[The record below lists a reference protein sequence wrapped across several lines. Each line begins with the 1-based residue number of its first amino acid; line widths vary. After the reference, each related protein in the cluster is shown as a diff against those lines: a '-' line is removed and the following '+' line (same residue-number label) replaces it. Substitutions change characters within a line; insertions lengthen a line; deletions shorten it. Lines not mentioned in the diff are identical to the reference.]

1 MRNILFTF
9 LCLFLL
15 TSFAS
20 GQDVQ
25 VMRSDSLARIDGENF
40 LIHTIQ
46 PRQTL
51 FSIAKAYGMTLS
63 RLVFC
68 NPGIIDGIQPGQHIR
83 IPKVYLDEV
92 LKEKATEPLRAD
104 GEFIRYQ
111 VPAKQ
116 TLYSIAKEHGTTVT
130 ALQEANP
137 ELEQGLKVGSTI
149 RIPVKRL
156 IPKEQTERVELKGM
170 PPAVIEVAPVA
181 NGPAVSK
188 KREDSGVYQVSVLL
202 PFFLSENDSVLRS
215 DGINAPE
222 IFKRSHMAL
231 HFYEGLLMALDSVR
245 STGLD
250 VRLRVFDTGNSEE
263 RVGRIISEGKLG
275 GSDLIIG
282 PFYSGGFQKAATYAQ
297 EQRIPIVTP
306 TMQGKQILEGNGLV
320 LKVLPSEEQM
330 MVALGRHLSKLK
342 GTNNLVLHYGKPD
355 QQVLLWRLRSGL
367 DAKADGQR
375 VSFPAIDISK
385 GIRDSVFHRLS
396 QSKPNHLVILTSEES
411 RVASLVRSLSSWSK
425 DLDITVYGLS
435 DWPKFRNV
443 EADHWDRLNLH
454 VPDAVAIDFAD
465 VSTERFIRDFRKRF
479 GTEPNTFAYRGYDIG
494 IHFLRALPGI
504 RAEGIDHMLRV
515 KDRGIQCDF
524 DWKRQD
530 GGGLENTVPRI
541 VDYTDLMV
549 TFKRP

>member
-1 MRNILFTF
+1 MRNILLTF
-9 LCLFLL
+9 FCLFVL
-15 TSFAS
+15 TSVAS
-20 GQDVQ
+20 GQDAQ
-25 VMRSDSLARIDGENF
+25 VFRSDSLARIDGENY
-40 LIHTIQ
+40 LIHTIA

-68 NPGIIDGIQPGQHIR
+68 NPGIIDGIRPGQHIR
-83 IPKVYLDEV
+83 IPQIYLDEV
-92 LKEKATEPLRAD
+92 LKEKATEPMQAD
-104 GEFIRYQ
+104 GEFILYQ

-116 TLYSIAKEHGTTVT
+116 TLYAIAKEHGTTVT

-137 ELEQGLKVGSTI
+137 GLEQGLKVGSTI
-149 RIPVKRL
+149 RIPVQRL
-156 IPKEQTERVELKGM
+156 IPKEQAERVELKGM
-170 PPAVIEVAPVA
+170 PPSVAPVTPVVQEPPV
-181 NGPAVSK
+181 GK

-202 PFFLSENDSVLRS
+202 PFFLSENDSVLQS

-250 VRLRVFDTGNSEE
+250 VQLRVFDTGNSEE
-263 RVGRIISEGKLG
+263 RVGRIVSEGKLS

-282 PFYSGGFQKAATYAQ
+282 PFYSGEFQKAATFAQ

-306 TMQGKQILEGNGLV
+306 TMQGKQILEGNAMV
-320 LKVLPSEEQM
+320 MKVLPSEEQM
-330 MVALGRHLSKLK
+330 MVALGRYLSKLK
-342 GTNNLVLHYGKPD
+342 GTNNLILHYGKPE
-355 QQVLLWRLRSGL
+355 QQLLLWRLRSGL
-367 DAKADGQR
+367 DANAEGQR
-375 VSFPAIDISK
+375 PSFPAIDISK
-385 GIRDSVFHRLS
+385 GMRDSVFHRLS
-396 QSKPNHLVILTSEES
+396 QSRPNHLVFLTSEES

-425 DLDITVYGLS
+425 DMDITVYGLS

-454 VPDAVAIDFAD
+454 VPDAVAIDYAD
-465 VSTERFIRDFRKRF
+465 ESTERFISDYRKLY
-479 GTEPNTFAYRGYDIG
+479 GTEPNTFAFRGYDIG

-515 KDRGIQCDF
+515 KDRGIQSDF